1 MEDQRIVELY
11 WERSEQALRET
22 QAKYANYCYA
32 IAYNILGN
40 REDSEESLNDT
51 YLEAWNSMPPHR
63 PTFLSTFLGKI
74 TRRISIDK
82 LRHRNAEKR
91 GGGNLTLALEE
102 LEDCLSARDDLQKEL
117 EIQILADAIN
127 RFLESLSDTERR
139 VFLCRYWY
147 VDSIESISEQFGFGQ
162 SKVKSMLR
170 RTREKLKKQLLKEE
184 LI

>member
-11 WERSEQALRET
+11 WERSEQALREP

-63 PTFLSTFLGKI
+63 PTFLSIFLGKI

-117 EIQILADAIN
+117 EFQILADAIN

-147 VDSIESISEQFGFGQ
+147 VDSIESISEQFGFSP
-162 SKVKSMLR
+162 SKVKSMLL
-170 RTREKLKKQLLKEE
+170 RTREKLKKQLQKEE

>member
-11 WERSEQALRET
+11 WERSEQALLET
-22 QAKYANYCYA
+22 QSKYASYCYA

-82 LRHRNAEKR
+82 LRRRNAEKR
-91 GGGNLTLALEE
+91 GGGTLTLALEE
-102 LEDCLSARDDLQKEL
+102 LEECLSTRDDLQKEL
-117 EIQILADAIN
+117 EVQILADVIN

-147 VDSIESISEQFGFGQ
+147 VDSIESISEQFEFSQ
-162 SKVKSMLR
+162 SKVKSMLL
-170 RTREKLKKQLLKEE
+170 RTREKLKKQLQKEE